1 MSGCC
6 FLSPQGLSLIET
18 LHILNLGLAVMLH
31 FSTPLWSNVYSY
43 HTVCSLL
50 NCPLDV
56 NDIAVLHAGI

>member
-1 MSGCC
+1 MSRCC
-6 FLSPQGLSLIET
+6 FLSPQGPSLIET
-18 LHILNLGLAVMLH
+18 LHILKQGLAVMFY
-31 FSTPLWSNVYSY
+31 FSALPWSNIDSY